1 MLCPGVGCHDACQSR
16 ERQGN
21 SSPNT
26 VSFGWREELQA
37 KLLDLTRVTTYT
49 AANNAYS
56 MNNLIACGY
65 KTCTPPKGWAIEGFV
80 YWEKILPG

>member
-1 MLCPGVGCHDACQSR
+1 MLCPGVGCQHARQSH

-21 SSPNT
+21 SSANT
-26 VSFGWREELQA
+26 VSFGWREDRKA
-37 KLLDLTRVTTYT
+37 KLLELTRVTTYT

-65 KTCTPPKGWAIEGFV
+65 KTYAPPRS
-80 YWEKILPG
+80 